1 MSSRDDLLTKP
12 RAPQNLANVTEVRRA
27 WLRLSRCVLL
37 LVIVSVPAAWSA
49 VASAQNERAD
59 AAPAATLQS
68 AGDSALPPVVE
79 SESALVDSAPPAVDS
94 APPAVRT
101 ASPVPGAHVP
111 AAAAAA
117 PSASSTAPA
126 PSGSAA
132 AAPPAS
138 DVKLHEHTVFSL
150 YVARGDLS
158 ARNRATAASHALE
171 SIVDDPEKSLSR
183 VEETPGNAVIFIAK
197 NPIVQL
203 SEADAVAAGGD
214 VSVHVYAASVA
225 AKIDDAVRSERTR
238 SAIAE
243 HVFSFSL
250 LVFSALL
257 ALLLFRRVGDLSGRA
272 RSWVR
277 AHPDAIPAL
286 KLGTIEVVRPV
297 AIRGAVSIALA
308 LAHRIAQFTIA
319 YSWLIFA
326 LSRFEA
332 TRDYTDRLA
341 GFVLVPL
348 SALIG
353 RLGSAL
359 PLVVVAALAV
369 LALGIAVRFVG
380 LFFAGLARGE
390 TQVAWIPRDLAGPT
404 SVLVRSGMVLAS
416 IVLAAPLIT
425 GTDDGAL
432 SRAGVVALVALG
444 LACTPVLACAAAGVP
459 TVFGRRLKPGE
470 FVECGGRAGIVRD
483 VTLLELVLEDAL
495 GCEVRVPQLLGL
507 WHPTRVLGS
516 APFASI
522 DVVVDAHERPNKV
535 EEALV
540 GAAVATCERARVDL
554 ISLDADGACWRVSAV
569 PKYGKGVA
577 ALADAVAVA
586 IAERG
591 IALGRR
597 GPGSPRDP

>member
-1 MSSRDDLLTKP
+1 LTKP